1 MTVLKDL
8 VNRQDLILALVE
20 SYTKIEI
27 SHMWNGLYYDLSDK
41 GVSLDEKKQGIV
53 NHLLTPSF
61 VEFPPGVDVGIIE
74 NEWED

>member
-20 SYTKIEI
+20 GYTKIEV
-27 SHMWNGLYYDLSDK
+27 SRMWNGLYYDLSDK

-53 NHLLTPSF
+53 NYLLTPSF
-61 VEFPPGVDVGIIE
+61 VAFPPGVDVCID
-74 NEWED
+74 NEWE

>member
-27 SHMWNGLYYDLSDK
+27 SHMWNGLYFDLSDK

-53 NHLLTPSF
+53 NYLLTPSF
-61 VEFPPGVDVGIIE
+61 VAFPPGVDVGID
-74 NEWED
+74 NEWEE

>member
-27 SHMWNGLYYDLSDK
+27 SHMWNGLYFDLSDK